1 MNKRGWLYTSFCTDD
16 DMHTETKQ
24 SLYGT
29 HNFLVCHEEELFGI
43 FVDYPGKVHFDI
55 GYTDSDTLTI
65 HPEMMNINLYIIY
78 GSSILEII
86 QTFRTLIGQSYMP
99 PKWAFGYQQSRWSYE
114 TEADVLDVVKKFK
127 INQIPL
133 DSIYLDIDYM
143 QNFKDFT
150 VDSKRFPNF
159 ESFVKSLK
167 KVGVHLVPIIDAS
180 VKVEPG
186 YEIYEEGIKNGYFI
200 KSEDGTLF
208 EVAVWPGKVHFPDFL
223 NK

>member
-1 MNKRGWLYTSFCTDD
+1 
-16 DMHTETKQ
+16 
-24 SLYGT
+24 
-29 HNFLVCHEEELFGI
+29 
-43 FVDYPGKVHFDI
+43 
-55 GYTDSDTLTI
+55 
-65 HPEMMNINLYIIY
+65 
-78 GSSILEII
+78 
-86 QTFRTLIGQSYMP
+86 
-99 PKWAFGYQQSRWSYE
+99 
-114 TEADVLDVVKKFK
+114 
-127 INQIPL
+127 
-133 DSIYLDIDYM
+133 M

-200 KSEDGTLF
+200 QSEDGTPF